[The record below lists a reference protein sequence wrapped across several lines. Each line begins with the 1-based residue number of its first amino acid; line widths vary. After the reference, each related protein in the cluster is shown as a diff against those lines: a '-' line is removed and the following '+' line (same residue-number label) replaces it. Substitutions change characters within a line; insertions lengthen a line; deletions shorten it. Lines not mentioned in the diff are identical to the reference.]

1 VRIGEAT
8 ENADHPILKA
18 TATQLGEYFAG
29 TRMTFDLPLHPHG
42 TDFQRAV
49 WQQLSA
55 IPHGETRS
63 YADIARALGQPTA
76 TRAVGAANGR
86 NPLSIVVPCHRV
98 VGSTGA
104 LTGFA
109 GGIAA
114 KRWLLAHEGA
124 RLL

>member
-1 VRIGEAT
+1 MLHRTALPSPVGVLTLVASDAGLVAILWQDDAPSRVRIGEAT
-8 ENADHPILKA
+8 ESADHPFLRA

-29 TRMTFDLPLHPHG
+29 TRTTFDLPLCPHG

-86 NPLSIVVPCHRV
+86 NPL
-98 VGSTGA
+98 
-104 LTGFA
+104 
-109 GGIAA
+109 
-114 KRWLLAHEGA
+114 
-124 RLL
+124 